1 MNVLSIL
8 LAAEPVTGNEIAT
21 HDWVVTLGGFCIV
34 ITALVTL
41 FAIFTAFSKLVNHDF
56 KKEKKAKKVVEA
68 PKTST
73 VAGWKVDEDL
83 AVVIGLAL
91 SLSKE
96 VHDEESGYVTIKR
109 VERRY
114 SPWSSKIYGLN
125 GLNRRNY

>member
-1 MNVLSIL
+1 MNMLMIL
-8 LAAEPVTGNEIAT
+8 LSAVREPIAT
-21 HDWVVTLGGFCIV
+21 HDWVVTVGGFLIV
-34 ITALVTL
+34 ITALVVL
-41 FAIFTAFSKLVNHDF
+41 FCIFTGFSKLVNHDF
-56 KKEKKAKKVVEA
+56 KKAKKEKKVAEA

-73 VAGWKVDEDL
+73 AAGWKIDDEL

-91 SLSKE
+91 ALSKD
-96 VHDEESGYVTIKR
+96 VHDEESGFVTIQR

>member
-1 MNVLSIL
+1 MNTLAIL
-8 LAAEPVTGNEIAT
+8 LSAVREPIAT
-21 HDWVVTLGGFCIV
+21 HDWVVTIGGFLIV
-34 ITALVTL
+34 ITALVVL
-41 FAIFTAFSKLVNHDF
+41 FCIFTGFSKLVNHDF
-56 KKEKKAKKVVEA
+56 KKAKKEKVNEA

-73 VAGWKVDEDL
+73 AAGWKVDDEL

-91 SLSKE
+91 ALSKD
-96 VHDEESGYVTIKR
+96 VHDEESGFVTIQR

>member
-1 MNVLSIL
+1 MNMLSIL
-8 LAAEPVTGNEIAT
+8 LSAVREPIAT
-21 HDWVVTLGGFCIV
+21 HDWVVTVGGFCIV
-34 ITALVTL
+34 ISALVIL
-41 FAIFTAFSKLVNHDF
+41 FLIFRTFSKLVNHDF
-56 KKEKKAKKVVEA
+56 KKARKEKKGNEA

-73 VAGWKVDEDL
+73 AASWKVDDDL

-91 SLSKE
+91 SLSRD
-96 VHDEESGYVTIKR
+96 VHDEESGLVTIQR